1 MNRHLS
7 TQDRLNQYL
16 TQLETKLEQGALSE
30 LSLSQRTWIEN
41 QLRDQYDIDDLGL
54 LLGTT
59 EGHRYMQLRTRLI
72 EQTDQPR
79 AQVA

>member
-7 TQDRLNQYL
+7 TQDRLNQHL
-16 TQLETKLEQGALSE
+16 TQLETQLEIGNLSE
-30 LSLSQRTWIEN
+30 LSPSQRTCIEN

-54 LLGTT
+54 LFGTP

-79 AQVA
+79 SQVA